1 MITQILNLDATIIVA
16 ALGLLGTIYTVKT
29 NTLLQHNK
37 QLMEML
43 ETQQDD
49 IIQLKEQH
57 AEESRRLEERI
68 LSLTCENNDL
78 RKEIIDL
85 KLTIGRIGVNKELV

>member
-1 MITQILNLDATIIVA
+1 MISQFLNLDATIIVS
-16 ALGLLGTIYTVKT
+16 ALGLFGTIYTVKT

-37 QLMEML
+37 QLMEMI
-43 ETQQDD
+43 ESQQDD
-49 IIQLKEQH
+49 IIQLKEQN

-78 RKEIIDL
+78 RKEIIEL
-85 KLTIGRIGVNKELV
+85 KLTIGRMGVNKESI

>member
-1 MITQILNLDATIIVA
+1 MISQFLNLDATIIVS
-16 ALGLLGTIYTVKT
+16 ALGLFGTIYTVKT

-37 QLMEML
+37 QLMEMI
-43 ETQQDD
+43 ESQQDD

-78 RKEIIDL
+78 RKEIIEL
-85 KLTIGRIGVNKELV
+85 KLTIGRMGVNKESV

>member
-1 MITQILNLDATIIVA
+1 MISQFLNLDATIIVS
-16 ALGLLGTIYTVKT
+16 ALGLFGTIYTVKT

-37 QLMEML
+37 QLMEMI
-43 ETQQDD
+43 ESQQDD

-78 RKEIIDL
+78 RKEIIEL
-85 KLTIGRIGVNKELV
+85 KLTIGRMGVNKESI